1 MINDAVPPFN
11 NDTIKRSGQQITVNG
26 AGCSDGLGGIATV
39 INTDQVNVMPA
50 LAGAM
55 VMTR

>member
-1 MINDAVPPFN
+1 MATGLVPDGSVAV
-11 NDTIKRSGQQITVNG
+11 
-26 AGCSDGLGGIATV
+26 ATV
-39 INTDQVNVMPA
+39 VNTDQVNVMPA